1 MSLFDLDL
9 EDAKA
14 KHKKI
19 AEEIRRHDV
28 LYHQQDEPEISDAQY
43 DKLRQDIETLEAKH
57 PELKTAQSP
66 TQMVGAA
73 PASGFKKVQHELP
86 MLSLSN
92 VFSEEDTQ
100 DFIDRV
106 KRFLNLPENEQVEI
120 VAEPKIDGLSCSL
133 RYENDKLV
141 MAATRG
147 DGQTGE
153 DITDNVNTIANVPQ
167 QLPDNAPEILEVRGE
182 IYMCRSEFLK
192 LNKEQEEA
200 GQKVFANPRNAAA
213 GSVRQ
218 LDSKVTENRPLK
230 FFGYAL
236 GVCSETLG
244 STQWEI
250 REKLASFGFDITQP
264 TALCNSVDD
273 MLNSYH
279 ALEKQRP
286 DLDFEIDGYVYKVNR
301 IDYQERLG
309 FVARSPRWATAHK
322 FPAEKAV
329 TILHKISIQVGR
341 TGALTPVAE
350 LEPITVGGVVV
361 SRATLHNKD
370 EIERKDVR
378 EGDHVIIQRA
388 GDVIPQ
394 IVEVVTDKR
403 RADSKPYIF
412 PDHCPVCNSIAIQEE
427 GEAVTRC
434 TGGLM
439 CDAQLVERLKHFV
452 SREAFNIEGMGDK
465 VIKQFWEE
473 GLVKTPADIFRLE
486 EKDKTS
492 LTPLRN
498 KEGWGSQ
505 SAQKLFKAIEDR
517 RVIELNR
524 FIYALGIRQVGQATA
539 KMLAGEYQ
547 TLENWIAEMRA
558 CADRDG
564 DNYQQLINMDGI
576 GAAMADDLIGF
587 FAEQH
592 NLDILDDLKSLLDV
606 QPFERAQ
613 KQDTAV
619 AGKIVV
625 FTGSLS
631 MSRSEAK
638 DQAERLGAKVT
649 GSVSKKTDFVVAGE
663 DAGSKLKKAHELGV
677 KVLTEEEWASL
688 VQS

>member
-133 RYENDKLV
+133 RYEDGKLV

-167 QLPDNAPEILEVRGE
+167 QLPDNSPEILEVRGE
-182 IYMCRSEFLK
+182 IYMCRSDFLK

-218 LDSKVTENRPLK
+218 LDSKVTEKRPLK

-236 GVCSETLG
+236 GICSEALG
-244 STQWEI
+244 NTQWEI

>member
-14 KHKKI
+14 KHNKL
-19 AEEIRRHDV
+19 AEEIRRHDA
-28 LYHQQDEPEISDAQY
+28 LYHQQDDPEISDAQY
-43 DKLRQDIETLEAKH
+43 DKLRQEIEDLEGKF
-57 PELKTAQSP
+57 PDLKTAQSP
-66 TQMVGAA
+66 TQTVGAA
-73 PASGFKKVQHELP
+73 PASGFKKIQHELP

-92 VFSEEDTQ
+92 VFSEEDVQ
-100 DFIDRV
+100 DFIGRV

-133 RYENDKLV
+133 RYESGKLV

-153 DITDNVNTIANVPQ
+153 DITDNVRTISNVPQ
-167 QLPDNAPEILEVRGE
+167 ELPDNAPEVLEVRGE
-182 IYMCRSEFLK
+182 IYMCRSDFQK
-192 LNKEQEEA
+192 LNKAQEEA
-200 GQKVFANPRNAAA
+200 GEKVFANPRNAAA

-218 LDSKVTENRPLK
+218 LDSNITAKRPLK

-236 GVCSETLG
+236 GVSSESIG
-244 STQWEI
+244 DTQVEI
-250 REKLASFGFDITQP
+250 RGNLKNFGFDITQP
-264 TALCNSVDD
+264 TALCRSVAD
-273 MLNSYH
+273 MIKSYRD
-279 ALEKQRP
+279 LEEQRP

-301 IDYQERLG
+301 IDYQKRLG

-394 IVEVVTDKR
+394 IVEVLTDKR
-403 RADSKPYIF
+403 MPDSKPFNF
-412 PDHCPVCNSIAIQEE
+412 PKRCPVCDSLAIQEE

-434 TGGLM
+434 TAGLM
-439 CDAQLVERLKHFV
+439 CNAQLVERLKHFV

-473 GLVKTPADIFRLE
+473 GLIKTPGDIFRLD

-492 LTPLRN
+492 LMPLRN

-517 RVIELNR
+517 RTIELNR

-539 KMLAGEYQ
+539 KMLASEYQ
-547 TLENWIAEMRA
+547 TLENWITEMQA
-558 CADRDG
+558 CADHG
-564 DNYQQLINMDGI
+564 GEKYQQLINMDGI
-576 GAAMADDLIGF
+576 GVAMAEDLIGF

-592 NLDILDDLKSLLDV
+592 NIDILEDLSLLLDV

-613 KQDTAV
+613 QQDTAV
-619 AGKIVV
+619 AGKVVV

-649 GSVSKKTDFVVAGE
+649 GSVSKKTDYVIAGE
-663 DAGSKLKKAHELGV
+663 DAGSKLKKAGELGV
-677 KVLTEEEWASL
+677 KILTEEEWLKLIA
-688 VQS
+688 